1 MTGFYIV
8 LLFILIGAFFVG
20 FVIVLSRFFHPRKK
34 YPEKYIPYE
43 CGEVPV
49 GEAWIQFNNRFYIVA
64 LIFLIFDVEVMFLY
78 PWAVVFD
85 DMGMVAF
92 VEMLIFIV
100 ILLVGFAYVWVK
112 GDIDWLKPSPR
123 LEHLAKKK
131 GE

>member
-8 LLFILIGAFFVG
+8 LLFILMGVLFVG
-20 FVIVLSRFFHPRKK
+20 FVIILSRFFHPKK
-34 YPEKYIPYE
+34 SYPEKYIPYE
-43 CGEVPV
+43 CGELPV
-49 GEAWIQFNNRFYIVA
+49 GDAWIQFNNRFYIVA

-85 DMGMVAF
+85 AMGMVAF
-92 VEMLIFIV
+92 VEMLIFIIV
-100 ILLVGFAYVWVK
+100 LFVGFAYVWVK